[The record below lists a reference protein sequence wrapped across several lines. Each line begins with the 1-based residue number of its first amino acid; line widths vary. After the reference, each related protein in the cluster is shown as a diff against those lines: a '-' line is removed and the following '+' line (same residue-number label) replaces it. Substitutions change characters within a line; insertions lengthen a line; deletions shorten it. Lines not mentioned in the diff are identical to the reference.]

1 MTAIH
6 RWLAEPLPRV
16 VAQAL
21 ERLAAA
27 PGVRHVA
34 VMPDVH
40 LAEHVCVGTVL
51 GTEDRLYPQAV
62 GADIGCGMAAV
73 RLLGDAAVLATADA
87 AERTFL
93 ALRRHVPVIRR
104 SEPQD
109 VAVELSDPG
118 LTRSVQRDARIELG
132 TLGRG
137 NHFLELQADAEEQL
151 WLMVHSGSR
160 AVGQAVLRHHL
171 QRGAAVGGG
180 LVALAAEGPGGCA
193 YRHDVAQALAY
204 AVVNRRAIAERAAM
218 ALGEALSLGVHWDTW
233 FDCSHNFVA
242 REQHADVEL
251 WVHRK
256 GAIAAQD
263 GRPGIIPGSMGS
275 RSFHVEGR
283 GCAAALCSSSHGAGR
298 RMARGEAARRITVRD
313 VERDLRSVWFERDR
327 AAALRDEAPAAYKD
341 IGAVMRAQRE
351 LTRIVRELRPV
362 LAFKGT

>member
-6 RWLAEPLPRV
+6 RWLAEPLPRA

-40 LAEHVCVGTVL
+40 LSEHVCVGTVV
-51 GTEDRLYPQAV
+51 GTEDRIYPQAV

-73 RLLGDAAVLATADA
+73 RLHGSASVLADAAA
-87 AERTFL
+87 AERTFV
-93 ALRRHVPVIRR
+93 ALRRHVAVIRR
-104 SEPQD
+104 THAQD
-109 VAVELSDPG
+109 VAVELSDPA

-137 NHFLELQADAEEQL
+137 NHFLELQVYAGEQL

-171 QRGAAVGGG
+171 ERGERKGSG
-180 LVALAAEGPGGCA
+180 LVALIADGPDGCA
-193 YRHDVAQALAY
+193 YRHDVARALDY
-204 AVVNRRAIAERAAM
+204 AAANRRAIAEGAAM
-218 ALGEALSLGVHWDTW
+218 ALGEVLSIGVDWQTW
-233 FDCSHNFVA
+233 FDCAHNFVA
-242 REQHADVEL
+242 REQHEGVGL

-256 GAIAAQD
+256 GAIAARD
-263 GRPGIIPGSMGS
+263 GQPGIIPGSMGS

-313 VERDLRSVWFERDR
+313 VERDLRGVWFEQDR

-351 LTRIVRELRPV
+351 LTKVVR
-362 LAFKGT
+362 